1 MKYRTREQWNDICED
16 VANGN
21 FKDAASLAV
30 KSGFYANDLLD
41 KLKEEDEL
49 SIISLSD
56 LVILVEIMTE
66 KRYCKEEL

>member
-1 MKYRTREQWNDICED
+1 MKYRTKQQFKDICEN
-16 VANGN
+16 VMFGN
-21 FKDAASLAV
+21 WRDAASLAV
-30 KSGFYANDLLD
+30 ESGFYANDLLRM
-41 KLKEEDEL
+41 LEEEEL

>member
-1 MKYRTREQWNDICED
+1 MKYRTKQQFKEISEN
-16 VANGN
+16 VMFGN
-21 FKDAASLAV
+21 WTDAAELAV
-30 KSGFYANDLLD
+30 ESGFYANDLLRM
-41 KLKEEDEL
+41 LEEEEL